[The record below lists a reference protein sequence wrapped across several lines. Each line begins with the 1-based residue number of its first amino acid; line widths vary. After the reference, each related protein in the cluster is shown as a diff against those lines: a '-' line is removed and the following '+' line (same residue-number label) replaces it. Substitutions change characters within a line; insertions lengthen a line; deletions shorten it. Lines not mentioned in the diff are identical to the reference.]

1 MKKIIF
7 VAAVF
12 LFCSCKKEGE
22 HLLAIGDSHGA
33 AKHGWVAQLSDLRP
47 QDSIFNLAI
56 GGATIGFDNLGRD
69 TLNTLANIEGYL
81 KRAEAALPAI
91 DHILVLLG
99 TNDCKAVFDTL
110 QDQAV
115 ENLDGLIKF
124 LTDYN
129 YPAGKAP
136 EIILITPPSAGADSV
151 LLEKYTGITGRL
163 ENLVPHY
170 KKIAEKYGA
179 GFVNSYDLLKPDID
193 RLNEDGIHLTA
204 EGYRRI
210 AEAINQKL
218 PAR

>member
-1 MKKIIF
+1 MKKILF
-7 VAAVF
+7 ALC
-12 LFCSCKKEGE
+12 LFCSCENKD
-22 HLLAIGDSHGA
+22 LNILAIGDSHGA
-33 AKHGWVAQLSDLRP
+33 ADNGWVVQLKKLRP

-69 TLNTLANIEGYL
+69 TLNTLANIDGYL
-81 KRAEAALPAI
+81 KRAEAALPEI
-91 DHILVLLG
+91 DYMLVLLG
-99 TNDCKAVFDTL
+99 TNDCKAVFDAR
-110 QDQAV
+110 QDKAV
-115 ENLDGLIKF
+115 ENLDSLIEF

-129 YPAGKAP
+129 YPTGKAP
-136 EIILITPPSAGADSV
+136 EIVLIAPPPAGADSV
-151 LLEKYTGITGRL
+151 LIEKYTGITGRL

-179 GFVNSYDLLKPDID
+179 GYVNSYDLLKADID